1 MRWRLPAGLSA
12 TSCAGVGG
20 LELCRPVLDH
30 RQGGVYLAHL
40 VVHPGQLISRIIC
53 SNGELILGLLI
64 IRSVD
69 PLLRMSEGD

>member
-1 MRWRLPAGLSA
+1 MAGRSVDDLMHRCRRSA
-12 TSCAGVGG
+12 GRSWTTA
-20 LELCRPVLDH
+20 R
-30 RQGGVYLAHL
+30 RVYLAHL

-64 IRSVD
+64 FSSVD